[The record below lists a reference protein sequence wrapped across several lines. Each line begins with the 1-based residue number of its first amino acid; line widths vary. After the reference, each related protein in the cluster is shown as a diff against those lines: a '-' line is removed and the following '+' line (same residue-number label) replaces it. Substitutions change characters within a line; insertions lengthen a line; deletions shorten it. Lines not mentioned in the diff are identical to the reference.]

1 MKKIVIAGAGLVG
14 SLAAVYFAKRGYA
27 VDVFEKRPDLRKGN
41 ADGGRSINL
50 VISHRGWNALDKV
63 GLRSEI
69 EKLTVPAYGRMI
81 HDVDGNT
88 NFQPYSIKNE
98 PIHSVSRGGLNARL
112 MDLAEEHE
120 HVRLFFNH
128 KCVSVDLDN
137 AAATFA
143 NEAGEEIAAQG
154 DLLIGADGA
163 FSAVRA
169 RMQTADRFNYSQQYI
184 EHGYKE
190 IHFPAAPDGSPQMRL
205 DALHIWPRKNFMLM
219 GLANLDNGF
228 TGTLF
233 FPFEGAPWSF
243 ETVQSEA
250 DVTRFFKD
258 VFPDAIPML
267 PDLTEQYMNNPT
279 SSLVI
284 VRCGPWHY
292 KNKVALVGDAAH
304 AIVPFYGEGMNCGFE
319 DIFVLDELL
328 DAHGDDFDAVLPAYS
343 EARKRNGDAIAD
355 LSLRNFIEMRD
366 LVADP
371 EFLLRKKIEARM
383 YAGHP
388 EKWVPLYSQVKFSNI
403 QYADALEEGRRHDR
417 IMQHV
422 LQMPNIANRWDSSE
436 VEAEILAALG

>member
-1 MKKIVIAGAGLVG
+1 MKKVTIAGAGLVG
-14 SLAAVYFAKRGYA
+14 SLAAVYLARRGYT
-27 VDVFEKRPDLRKGN
+27 VEVYEKRPDMRKGN
-41 ADGGRSINL
+41 LDVGRSINL
-50 VISHRGWNALDKV
+50 VISHRGWNALRQV
-63 GLRSEI
+63 GLVEDI
-69 EKLTVPAYGRMI
+69 EQLTVPAYGRCI
-81 HDVDGNT
+81 HDVQGNT

-112 MDLAEEHE
+112 MDLAEAHE
-120 HVRLFFNH
+120 NVTMYFNH
-128 KCVSVDLDN
+128 KCSNVDLDN
-137 AAATFA
+137 AAATFI
-143 NEAGEEIAAQG
+143 NGDGETEHVQA

-163 FSAVRA
+163 FSKVRQ

-190 IHFPAAPDGSPQMRL
+190 IHFPANPDGTPQMRL

-233 FPFEGAPWSF
+233 FPFEGEPWSF
-243 ETVQSEA
+243 DTIKTED
-250 DVTRFFKD
+250 DVMRFFKE
-258 VFPDAIPML
+258 VFPDAIPLL
-267 PDLTEQYMNNPT
+267 PDLTEQYMSNPT

-292 KNKVALVGDAAH
+292 KNKVLLVGDAAH

-319 DIFVLDELL
+319 DVFVLDQLMEQL
-328 DAHGDDFDAVLPAYS
+328 GEDFDQVLPAYS
-343 EARKRNGDAIAD
+343 KAREANGNAIAD

-371 EFLLRKKIEARM
+371 EFLLRKKIEGRM

-388 EKWVPLYSQVKFSNI
+388 EKWVPLYSQVKFTNI
-403 QYADALEEGRRHDR
+403 PYAEALAEGQKHDR
-417 IMQHV
+417 IMEAV
-422 LQMPNIANRWDSSE
+422 LKMPNIAERWDAPE
-436 VEAEILAALG
+436 VEQQILAAL